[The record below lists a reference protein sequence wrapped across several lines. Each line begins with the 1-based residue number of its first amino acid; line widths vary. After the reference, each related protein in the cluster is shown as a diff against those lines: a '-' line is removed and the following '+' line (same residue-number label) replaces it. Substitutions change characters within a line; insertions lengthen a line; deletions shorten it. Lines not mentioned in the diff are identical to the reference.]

1 MPASTD
7 YGNKLLLAE
16 LNADFTGFTGIF
28 QNASS
33 PATNLYLSLHTAAP
47 VAGNQT
53 TNEVSYTGYARPAI
67 ARSSSGITIS
77 GLIGTL
83 VANALF
89 GLKTAGSNQTV
100 THVGFGRDISG
111 TGLLMR
117 YAAIASFATADG
129 RTPRLLAG
137 AQFTLV

>member
-1 MPASTD
+1 MPASND

-33 PATNLYLSLHTAAP
+33 PATFLHMSLHFAAP
-47 VAGNQT
+47 VAGDQT
-53 TNEVSYTGYARPAI
+53 TNEVSFTGYVRPAI
-67 ARSSSGITIS
+67 PRSSSGITIS
-77 GLIGTL
+77 GLVGTL

-89 GLKTAGSNQTV
+89 GLKTAGADVTI
-100 THVGFGRDISG
+100 THVGFGRDITG

-117 YAAIASFATADG
+117 YAAIAPFVTADG
-129 RTPRLLAG
+129 RTPRVLAG